1 MSQSTGAA
9 PASSAAGQMPRAGS
23 VTSRTHRRP
32 DPLPSRLV
40 MGIGALAALSV
51 MGAGMGRLPET
62 TADVPAGDP
71 SEPTLT
77 ATLSG
82 EMGARATR
90 VERPVRYIRLKPGEQ
105 APRGARVIREKA
117 PAPRVVVRWVSAPSS
132 SATTSR
138 APVART
144 RQSGG

>member
-1 MSQSTGAA
+1 
-9 PASSAAGQMPRAGS
+9 
-23 VTSRTHRRP
+23 
-32 DPLPSRLV
+32 

-62 TADVPAGDP
+62 TADVQADAL
-71 SEPTLT
+71 SESPLT
-77 ATLSG
+77 ATLAG
-82 EMGARATR
+82 AVGARATR

-132 SATTSR
+132 STTTSR